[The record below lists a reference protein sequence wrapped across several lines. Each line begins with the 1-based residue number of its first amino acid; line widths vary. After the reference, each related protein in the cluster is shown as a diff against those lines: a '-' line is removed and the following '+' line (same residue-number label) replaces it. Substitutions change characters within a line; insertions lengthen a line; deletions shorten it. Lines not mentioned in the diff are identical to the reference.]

1 MAFKHVEARFKS
13 NKLAA
18 RAKKLQLVRYNTRN
32 ITYQLW
38 DSAQPHKT
46 TNSAELSFR
55 EKETRDVV
63 PPKAGYDPFPEPGK
77 INHQPRSTETK
88 EEENEDEETVG
99 PAPQAQ
105 QQGLRLSDRL
115 RKAPDV
121 LNLHTLPEE
130 TYDRTGYA
138 LIIGDDIGNIGT
150 GRPGEVGYM
159 PADPSTYDDAVS
171 GAGAEGW
178 IVSMR
183 DGDTQ

>member
-1 MAFKHVEARFKS
+1 MCIRDR
-13 NKLAA
+13 NKTYRLLDLAEPL
-18 RAKKLQLVRYNTRN
+18 K
-32 ITYQLW
+32 I
-38 DSAQPHKT
+38 
-46 TNSAELSFR
+46 TNSAEVSFR

-63 PPKAGYDPFPEPGK
+63 PPKAGCDSFPGTGRIIYKPG
-77 INHQPRSTETK
+77 STETK
-88 EEENEDEETVG
+88 EEENEDEGVG

-105 QQGLRLSDRL
+105 QQGLRRNGLQ

-159 PADPSTYDDAVS
+159 SADPSTYDDAVS